1 MQVVCSSLYFWKSVF
16 KIPLHLFPCFS
27 CQIDSVLKW
36 TGFISNW
43 KFPDCVHFF
52 GEQIGQVW
60 WDNSHH
66 VRTHEKNSGHVVCWL
81 DTIIQIKA
89 FFVPS
94 QEPAFGGP
102 FGNGLVRVST
112 QGLFRPCLKTFI
124 APFLLTRLTAHG
136 SLRMGKSSQRWIWSS
151 KKVLW
156 GSFNWTFV
164 DWF

>member
-1 MQVVCSSLYFWKSVF
+1 MLHAQACIFWKSVF

-27 CQIDSVLKW
+27 CQVDSVLKW

-60 WDNSHH
+60 QDNSHC
-66 VRTHEKNSGHVVCWL
+66 VRTHEKNSESAVCRL

-89 FFVPS
+89 FFVPN
-94 QEPAFGGP
+94 QEPAFGGL
-102 FGNGLVRVST
+102 FGNGLVRVGT
-112 QGLFRPCLKTFI
+112 QGLFRPCLKTFV
-124 APFLLTRLTAHG
+124 AVFLPTRLTAPG

-156 GSFNWTFV
+156 SSFNWTFV